1 MRNLKEEL
9 RKEIE
14 LWRKER
20 EELQLL
26 REKDDALA
34 LEEATAAAR
43 AAAAAYAA
51 ESPLSNNLGNF
62 SKRNVKYFNNI
73 LTTNLFFYDI

>member
-1 MRNLKEEL
+1 MGNLKEEL

-14 LWRKER
+14 LWKKER
-20 EELQLL
+20 EELQFL
-26 REKDDALA
+26 REKDDVLA

-51 ESPLSNNLGNF
+51 ESPLSNNLGNL
-62 SKRNVKYFNNI
+62 SQKIKCKALKIFNGPI
-73 LTTNLFFYDI
+73 NL

>member
-1 MRNLKEEL
+1 MTDLKEEL
-9 RKEIE
+9 RIEIE
-14 LWRKER
+14 LWKKER

-51 ESPLSNNLGNF
+51 ESPLSNNLGNL
-62 SKRNVKYFNNI
+62 SRRIKC
-73 LTTNLFFYDI
+73 L

>member
-14 LWRKER
+14 LWKKEKG
-20 EELQLL
+20 ELQFL

-62 SKRNVKYFNNI
+62 P
-73 LTTNLFFYDI
+73 

>member
-1 MRNLKEEL
+1 MRNLKKEL
-9 RKEIE
+9 KREIE

-20 EELQLL
+20 EELQFL

-62 SKRNVKYFNNI
+62 PEQM
-73 LTTNLFFYDI
+73 